1 VSVIAAPRR
10 ARARVTSTPK
20 FSAHFRLLMGGSFIS
35 MLGSRVSSIAYPLL
49 VLALTGSAADAG
61 WASFFALAPSVVV
74 YLPAGALV
82 DRWDPRKAMLRSE
95 LGRGAVIMIIVAL
108 YGAHFVGIVGL
119 VTLVIG
125 LIGLAAVEQSL
136 AVFSELA
143 ERRFAR
149 SLVEPSQLVPALAS
163 SEARTH
169 MVILVGRPLGG
180 LLFGLGRILPFLAD
194 AVSFAFTA
202 GALTF
207 IGRSQTGGGQ
217 KRAASLCLRHEMA
230 DGFRWLR
237 THRFAEIALLLT
249 AGTTLISQAL
259 IMVFFAEAH
268 AGHMPAI
275 AIGIV
280 LAASGAGGALGS
292 AVASR
297 LIRRIKNSR
306 LEHCLLQIQMW
317 IWAVMFIVLWCWGS
331 LSFLV
336 MAAVMA
342 VMGLTGALGNI
353 EVDTF
358 VVRHA
363 ETMLARVMSVDRL
376 ASLVALALGP
386 PLGAF
391 LFAQFGTEGAIAALL
406 VITMILLLV
415 AAPTLQRALRG
426 TPHPASNGGSP
437 GGITEHDDGTRAD
450 GNPTAHLDAQ
460 ARPGWDIRIVR
471 VHLDPPFGRRPGGGD
486 DEVEGLPPGVHQD
499 QEVVI
504 EEERAIRGPVRIVGS
519 VEVERQGQS
528 AGV

>member
-1 VSVIAAPRR
+1 MSVVAARRR
-10 ARARVTSTPK
+10 ARATIRPK
-20 FSAHFRLLMGGSFIS
+20 FNADFRLLMGSSFIS

-49 VLALTGSAADAG
+49 VLALTSSPVDAG
-61 WASFFALAPSVVV
+61 LASFAALAPSVAV

-82 DRWDPRKAMLRSE
+82 DRWDPRQAMLRSE
-95 LGRGAVIMIIVAL
+95 LSRGVAITGIVAL
-108 YGAHFVGIVGL
+108 LGAHFMGVIGL
-119 VTLVIG
+119 GALVIG
-125 LIGLAAVEQSL
+125 LVALAAVEQSL

-143 ERRFAR
+143 ERRFAS

-180 LLFGLGRILPFLAD
+180 LLFGLGQILPFLAD

-207 IGRSQTGGGQ
+207 IGRSQTGGSQ
-217 KRAASLCLRHEMA
+217 KRAASLRLRREMA

-237 THRFAEIALLLT
+237 KHRFAEIALLLT
-249 AGTTLISQAL
+249 AGATLISQAL

-297 LIRRIKNSR
+297 LIRRIKDSR

-342 VMGLTGALGNI
+342 VMGMTGALGNI

-363 ETMLARVMSVDRL
+363 ETMLARVMSVNRL

-391 LFAQFGTEGAIAALL
+391 LFAQFGTEGAIAALV

-415 AAPTLQRALRG
+415 AASTLQRALRE
-426 TPHPASNGGSP
+426 TPHPASNDGSP
-437 GGITEHDDGTRAD
+437 GRIAEHHDRARAD
-450 GNPTAHLDAQ
+450 GDVTASWDGQ
-460 ARPGWDIRIVR
+460 IRPGWERGIVGI
-471 VHLDPPFGRRPGGGD
+471 HLDLPFGGRPGGGE
-486 DEVEGLPPGVHQD
+486 DEIERLPPGVHQD

-504 EEERAIRGPVRIVGS
+504 EEERAIRGPVRVIGS
-519 VEVERQGQS
+519 VEVERESQG